1 MCNALVYMAVWMCYA
16 ARTAVDRVVTA
27 VPAIAAF
34 VASGL
39 IPGTAVP
46 QPVRNLSMLAA
57 LFWLLRSSI
66 MTHEHQKRTAAD
78 REPALD
84 PGERERIQKKQGGHH
99 YPPRP
104 EDGPPMDDTD
114 RNTDK
119 IIKPSR
125 LPKPE

>member
-1 MCNALVYMAVWMCYA
+1 MRDRFLSTKFGGGRHSSRFDKLGSCQDSSIWNLPARLAL
-16 ARTAVDRVVTA
+16 
-27 VPAIAAF
+27 
-34 VASGL
+34 S
-39 IPGTAVP
+39 
-46 QPVRNLSMLAA
+46 
-57 LFWLLRSSI
+57 WLLRSSV
-66 MTHEHQKRTAAD
+66 MTGQDQERSAAGAG
-78 REPALD
+78 RKPALD
-84 PGERERIQKKQGGHH
+84 PDERDRIQKKQGGHH

>member
-1 MCNALVYMAVWMCYA
+1 MTGQDQE
-16 ARTAVDRVVTA
+16 RS
-27 VPAIAAF
+27 
-34 VASGL
+34 VAGA
-39 IPGTAVP
+39 G
-46 QPVRNLSMLAA
+46 R
-57 LFWLLRSSI
+57 
-66 MTHEHQKRTAAD
+66 K
-78 REPALD
+78 PALD
-84 PGERERIQKKQGGHH
+84 PNERERIQKKQGGHH

>member
-1 MCNALVYMAVWMCYA
+1 LSTKFDGGRPQRRVDELSSCQDCTVWNLPARLAL
-16 ARTAVDRVVTA
+16 
-27 VPAIAAF
+27 
-34 VASGL
+34 S
-39 IPGTAVP
+39 
-46 QPVRNLSMLAA
+46 S
-57 LFWLLRSSI
+57 LLRSGV
-66 MTHEHQKRTAAD
+66 MTGQDQERSAGAGRK
-78 REPALD
+78 PALD
-84 PGERERIQKKQGGHH
+84 PDERERIQKKQGGRH